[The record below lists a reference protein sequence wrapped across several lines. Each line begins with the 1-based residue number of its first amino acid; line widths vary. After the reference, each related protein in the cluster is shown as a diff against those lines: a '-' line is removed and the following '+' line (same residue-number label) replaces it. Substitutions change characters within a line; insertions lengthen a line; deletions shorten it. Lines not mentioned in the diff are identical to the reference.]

1 VSSDDVDDSKVVE
14 DVHIPSKTAS
24 IIEDISVGFDTP
36 IIDEGHASYEGT
48 SEVVNVIV
56 ESSTLLDV
64 DAHAHDISE
73 FAPELA
79 ESSVSSQ
86 IFRYSF
92 ARPLIENDI
101 EHERVESSVVISS
114 GSSEFPRDQ
123 YSFTTVSIDSSSN
136 ESPEFLVMIQQMVSN
151 ASFFLVV
158 WSLCLNPIY
167 LHLQG

>member
-1 VSSDDVDDSKVVE
+1 M
-14 DVHIPSKTAS
+14 
-24 IIEDISVGFDTP
+24 
-36 IIDEGHASYEGT
+36 
-48 SEVVNVIV
+48 IV

-136 ESPEFLVMIQQMVSN
+136 ESPEFLVMIQQMVSS
-151 ASFFLVV
+151 ASFSGCLGFVFESSITPSAGLDVCPPRHLRFYSFLIFRNYAYNAYCIA
-158 WSLCLNPIY
+158 LACCTY
-167 LHLQG
+167 